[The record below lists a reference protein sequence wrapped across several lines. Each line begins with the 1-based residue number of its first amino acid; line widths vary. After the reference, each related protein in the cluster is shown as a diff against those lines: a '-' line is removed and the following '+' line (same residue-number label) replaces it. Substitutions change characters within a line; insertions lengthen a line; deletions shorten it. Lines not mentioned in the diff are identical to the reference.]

1 MSKKQFLFLILICI
15 LQIILITGQNLGI
28 NVILFMIPFLLF
40 LFLYLKEKNRIN
52 NKKGFLLMIPIL
64 ILSLSY
70 LFYDNTMKYFNVL
83 VIPILTMIMLME
95 IINPKD
101 TLEEFIEE
109 GFYMGFKPFDYI
121 GKHLNGTKEIIKEL
135 LPKKNKRLQ
144 RIKSYLIVIPI
155 ILIVLVLLSS
165 ADIVFASLFK
175 DIVNIINKIS
185 IEGIVARVIQ
195 FLLLFLFLGSTLY
208 YIEKEQINVPK
219 ASSGINLQEF
229 TIKLLLISLNIIY
242 FIFIGIQIF
251 SLGFHKLP
259 SNITYS
265 EYARTGFFQLM
276 LISSLNILIILLTKK
291 KEERN
296 FIKILKLLLIA
307 STYMIIIS
315 SFFRMYLYEQRY
327 GYTLL
332 RIGVYLT
339 LVTETILLIPT
350 IFYVLKKDFKIIR
363 YYVMIPIII
372 YTMINMTSIESIITK
387 RNIDLYDKTK
397 EIDIEYLMNE
407 NCDNIKQLID
417 FYHRV
422 EDIETKNTLKYY
434 FETFPKEE
442 NLFLDFNISKKK
454 AYQLLKEELK

>member
-15 LQIILITGQNLGI
+15 LQIILITKQNLGI

-40 LFLYLKEKNRIN
+40 LFFYLKENNLIN
-52 NKKGFLLMIPIL
+52 NKKGLLFMIPIL
-64 ILSLSY
+64 IISLSY
-70 LFYDNTMKYFNVL
+70 LLFDNTLKYFNIL
-83 VIPILTMIMLME
+83 VIPILSIIMLIE

-121 GKHLNGTKEIIKEL
+121 GKHLNETKEIIKEL
-135 LPKKNKRLQ
+135 LPKKNKRLE

-155 ILIVLVLLSS
+155 LFVVLVLLSS
-165 ADIVFASLFK
+165 ADIIFASLFK
-175 DIVNIINKIS
+175 DIINIINKIS
-185 IEGIVARVIQ
+185 IEGIIARVFQ
-195 FLLLFLFLGSTLY
+195 FIILFLFLGSTLY
-208 YIEKEQINVPK
+208 YLKKEKIMVPK
-219 ASSGINLQEF
+219 ASSGMNLQNF

-276 LISSLNILIILLTKK
+276 IISSLNILIILLTKK
-291 KEERN
+291 KEETKL
-296 FIKILKLLLIA
+296 IKILKLLLIA

-315 SFFRMYLYEQRY
+315 SFFRMYLYEQKY

-339 LVTETILLIPT
+339 LVTETLLLIPT

-363 YYVMIPIII
+363 YYIMIPIII
-372 YTMINMTSIESIITK
+372 YTMMNMTSIESIITK
-387 RNIDLYDKTK
+387 RNIDLYEKTK
-397 EIDIEYLMNE
+397 EIDIEYLKNE

-422 EDIETKNTLKYY
+422 EDREIKDSLKYY
-434 FETFPKEE
+434 FETFQEE
-442 NLFLDFNISKKK
+442 DLILDYNISKKK